1 MSQIEKVVMNPVSG
15 QQNILPT
22 HSNNI
27 SLSLSI
33 PIIDNRIV
41 DLDEAHTPL
50 PPGVT
55 HIKRI
60 GTMY

>member
-1 MSQIEKVVMNPVSG
+1 MSQNNKVVMNPVSG
-15 QQNILPT
+15 QQNIQPT

-27 SLSLSI
+27 SPSLSI
-33 PIIDNRIV
+33 PIIDNHVV
-41 DLDEAHTPL
+41 DHDEAHTPV

-55 HIKRI
+55 HIKRV